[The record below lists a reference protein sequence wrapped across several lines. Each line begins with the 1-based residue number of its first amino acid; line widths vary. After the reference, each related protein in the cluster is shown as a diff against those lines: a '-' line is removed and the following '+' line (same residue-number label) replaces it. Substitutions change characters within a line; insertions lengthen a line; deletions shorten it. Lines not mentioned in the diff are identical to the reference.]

1 LSGIEQVIIVQFRG
15 MSSSN
20 LAGTVPEVMRDAE
33 TTSLMG
39 RKQDYD
45 SIRIESTDSNEADE
59 MVESAKSALGSRVRN
74 ALVALSLALF
84 LFLAVVSTSP
94 TQRASMLSRIP
105 TMNFKQDKHALTT
118 VGELANTPPPSP
130 SVITYT
136 YRPTSSPTEEKADT
150 LPSKKQSK
158 NPEAKREGT
167 HVFHDSELGNTPPP
181 SPSVVKY
188 TYQPTKAPT
197 EETSEDTKDSGIEV
211 EFETTDNDKSS
222 DKDKDKDK
230 KSTKKESSKPLQ

>member
-1 LSGIEQVIIVQFRG
+1 
-15 MSSSN
+15 M
-20 LAGTVPEVMRDAE
+20 PDAE

-39 RKQDYD
+39 RKPDYD
-45 SIRIESTDSNEADE
+45 SIRVDSTDSNEAEE
-59 MVESAKSALGSRVRN
+59 MGESVKSALGTRVRN

-84 LFLAVVSTSP
+84 LFLAVVSSTST

-105 TMNFKQDKHALTT
+105 TMNFKQEKQALTI

-167 HVFHDSELGNTPPP
+167 HAFHDSELGNTPPP

-197 EETSEDTKDSGIEV
+197 EESTEETKDSGIEV

-222 DKDKDKDK
+222 DKNKDTGKDN

>member
-1 LSGIEQVIIVQFRG
+1 
-15 MSSSN
+15 MSSSS
-20 LAGTVPEVMRDAE
+20 LVPDAE
-33 TTSLMG
+33 NTSLMG
-39 RKQDYD
+39 RKPEYD
-45 SIRIESTDSNEADE
+45 SIRVDSTDSNEAE
-59 MVESAKSALGSRVRN
+59 EIVESVKSALGTRVRN

-105 TMNFKQDKHALTT
+105 TMNFKQDKHALTI

-197 EETSEDTKDSGIEV
+197 EESTEETKDSGIEV

-222 DKDKDKDK
+222 DQNKDKDTGKDN